1 MSTESLIQYMR
12 SKKASEDR
20 KVAEKIAA
28 LDRVAIA
35 DAKKELI
42 LLNTQIEAAQKEGY
56 KLDSVVANKQV
67 KVEALRNSLNVLSDN
82 FVFKDVP
89 SAERTEYTK
98 PDGGYA
104 NTIKGELQRQEDE
117 LKVDRIYLERLK
129 EEESNLLQKQVEVNR
144 ALDWFDNKNVPKV
157 DRTGDDKIDAAD
169 WSPEAFMALYPSSDK
184 DLVEHI
190 SSIRPMN
197 PEKEALLEL
206 SQQAITKIAEDREIK
221 EDEKQWKDKYRQKTE
236 EGWAEKEEE
245 DKKREKKEGL
255 GTVLSSIP
263 TSPMYSTY
271 TKLATDESLGDD
283 MDDGTFVARFRE
295 NAEIEGEILTKD
307 RKETFPSRSSF
318 TEARLKDYRLTT
330 KESKAITGSD
340 SKHRAVSILLSNLE
354 DVYGGKYKSKEELS
368 NAGYRN
374 LQKYFS
380 AFRPNSPD
388 YATMHDVA
396 TLLKENRDYLRGQ
409 KGGEGKARAYMQAV
423 KDHLGISFGQDD
435 ALINY
440 YIDDRFAK
448 SDVPLDTDSRI
459 YPVVEFFETQ
469 GGLSRADWGMMMEN
483 MKSDPSAG
491 FRGQSENDRVN
502 ALWGIIRAEYRKE
515 KGVNKIKNADDFKQY
530 GLSFIRDMH
539 RYFTGD

>member
-1 MSTESLIQYMR
+1 
-12 SKKASEDR
+12 
-20 KVAEKIAA
+20 
-28 LDRVAIA
+28 
-35 DAKKELI
+35 
-42 LLNTQIEAAQKEGY
+42 
-56 KLDSVVANKQV
+56 
-67 KVEALRNSLNVLSDN
+67 
-82 FVFKDVP
+82 
-89 SAERTEYTK
+89 
-98 PDGGYA
+98 
-104 NTIKGELQRQEDE
+104 
-117 LKVDRIYLERLK
+117 
-129 EEESNLLQKQVEVNR
+129 
-144 ALDWFDNKNVPKV
+144 VPKV

-448 SDVPLDTDSRI
+448 SDVPLDTDS
-459 YPVVEFFETQ
+459 
-469 GGLSRADWGMMMEN
+469 
-483 MKSDPSAG
+483 
-491 FRGQSENDRVN
+491 
-502 ALWGIIRAEYRKE
+502 
-515 KGVNKIKNADDFKQY
+515 
-530 GLSFIRDMH
+530 
-539 RYFTGD
+539 

>member
-144 ALDWFDNKNVPKV
+144 ALDWFDTKNVPKV

-190 SSIRPMN
+190 SSIRPMS

-206 SQQAITKIAEDREIK
+206 SQQAITKIAEDKEIK

-354 DVYGGKYKSKEELS
+354 DVYEGKYKSKEELS

-448 SDVPLDTDSRI
+448 SDVPLDADSRI

-502 ALWGIIRAEYRKE
+502 ALWGIIRTEYRKE

-539 RYFTGD
+539 TYFTGD